1 MRFTE
6 KVKNVVQFQMFVILT
21 IFFYLLLNL
30 LVHSGYRHNFGL
42 HM

>member
-21 IFFYLLLNL
+21 IFYLLLNL